1 MLTLLSARKL
11 LSATITSQVLIYTC
25 RFTHTVNRF
34 KNKLFRPHGLNVY
47 IKPVYIHRGGK
58 SIYQVQVFGHLLQL
72 PPKTRHINLPL
83 TSAKQ
88 HKPVCLWV
96 CSRVVRQPSKMLA
109 SNKQAC
115 NQIVS
120 APLAEMMIIEESPI
134 QVVPDG
140 ECGIF
145 AMPAACLPRTISN
158 CYSTFP

>member
-109 SNKQAC
+109 SPISGFNKQAC
-115 NQIVS
+115 NQISQNIKINVCRS
-120 APLAEMMIIEESPI
+120 
-134 QVVPDG
+134 
-140 ECGIF
+140 ECTLKSILI
-145 AMPAACLPRTISN
+145 AIPSN
-158 CYSTFP
+158 ILTERGHS